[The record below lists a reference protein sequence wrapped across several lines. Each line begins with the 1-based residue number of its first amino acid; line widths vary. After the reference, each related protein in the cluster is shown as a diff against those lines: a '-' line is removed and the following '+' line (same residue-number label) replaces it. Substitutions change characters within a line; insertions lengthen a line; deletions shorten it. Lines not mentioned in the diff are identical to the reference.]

1 MEMSVFYEITAIIGV
16 ATAVGVLGTLLRQP
30 LVVSFI
36 AVGILVGPSGLGLA
50 TDFEQMQLLAQMG
63 IALLLFV
70 VGLKLDLHMI
80 RTMGPVA
87 LATGL
92 GQVVFTSIFGF
103 LIARILGMAMIP
115 SIYVAVALTFSST
128 IIVVKLLS
136 DKREIDALHGR
147 IAVGFLIVQDIVV
160 VLVMIVL
167 SSMGAVGDSPGQ
179 PGQLFEPLL
188 WVVAKGLLFLAGIA
202 LMMTAVLPRLLAYIA
217 RSNEL
222 LLLFAV
228 AWAVCLA
235 AIGDIMGF
243 SKEVGAFIAGVSLA
257 STPYREGIS
266 SRLVSLRDFLLLFFF
281 IHLGSQLDLSLL
293 GAQVSNAL
301 IFSVF
306 ILIGNP
312 LIVMIIMGVM
322 GYRKRTGF
330 LAGLTVAQ
338 ISEFSLILAALG
350 LSLGHIGDEVV
361 GLITIVGLVT
371 IGLSTYMIIYSAP
384 LYAWLSPLLSIFEK
398 KIPYRESASGN
409 IEELPHVDVILFG
422 LGNYGRAVS
431 QHLLEHGKKLVG
443 VDFDPEVLTH
453 SSVEGLS
460 VLYGD
465 AGDPELFERLPLQNA
480 RWVMSAM
487 PDLESN
493 LTLLKAVRER
503 GFEGRVVLSAR
514 NEEDSRSM
522 EREGADLVLRPFVDA
537 AEQAA
542 DALSNAMDTVTKT
555 TPWPVDILE
564 VRLRPGSMFAGRT
577 ISEIPLRSET
587 GVSIMA
593 VSRAGGSHFD
603 PEPDFRLQIGD
614 RLVLLGEPENLDR
627 AAAYLDQ
634 RQFGQEGGEHAA
646 FAVSE
651 LIIPDDSP
659 WVGQTLGAMDF
670 RRNYGVTLIGIE
682 RRGQRRITAPTAQ
695 EVLEPGDR
703 VFVAGT
709 SDAVGTCE
717 LSCLPSEN
725 PRGPA

>member
-1 MEMSVFYEITAIIGV
+1 MEGNLFYEITAIIGV
-16 ATAVGVLGTLLRQP
+16 ATAVGLLGMLLRQP

-50 TDFEQMQLLAQMG
+50 TDFEQMKLLAQMG

-92 GQVVFTSIFGF
+92 GQVAFTSVFGY
-103 LIARILGMAMIP
+103 LIAISLGMDTIT

-128 IIVVKLLS
+128 IIIVKLLS

-160 VLVMIVL
+160 VLAMIAL
-167 SSMGAVGDSPGQ
+167 SSLGTVGDSPGQ
-179 PGQLFEPLL
+179 MFEQFLMI
-188 WVVAKGLLFLAGIA
+188 AGKGLLFLAGVA
-202 LMMTAVLPRLLAYIA
+202 LMMMVVLPRLLAKIA
-217 RSNEL
+217 RSSEL
-222 LLLFAV
+222 LLLFAI

-235 AIGDIMGF
+235 AIGDALGF
-243 SKEVGAFIAGVSLA
+243 SKEVGAFVAGVALA
-257 STPYREGIS
+257 STPYRESIS

-293 GAQVSNAL
+293 GAQISNAL
-301 IFSVF
+301 IFSAFV
-306 ILIGNP
+306 LIGNP
-312 LIVMIIMGVM
+312 LIVMIIMGIM

-350 LSLGHIGDEVV
+350 LSMGHIGDNAM

-371 IGLSTYMIIYSAP
+371 IGISTYMIIYSAP
-384 LYAWLSPLLSIFEK
+384 LYARLSPLLSIFEK
-398 KIPYRESASGN
+398 KVPYRESASGN
-409 IEELPHVDVILFG
+409 ILELPRVDVILFG
-422 LGNYGRAVS
+422 LGNYGGAVA
-431 QHLLEHGKKLVG
+431 QHLLEHGKKVVG
-443 VDFDPEVLTH
+443 VDFDPEVLSH
-453 SSVEGLS
+453 LSVEGFS

-465 AGDPELFERLPLQNA
+465 AGDPDLFEHLPLQNA

-487 PDLESN
+487 PDLEIN
-493 LTLLKAVRER
+493 LLLLKAVRDR
-503 GFEGRVVLSAR
+503 GFGGRVVLSAR
-514 NEEDSRSM
+514 SEQDAGAM
-522 EREGADLVLRPFVDA
+522 ERAGADLVLRPFIDA

-542 DALSNAMDTVTKT
+542 EALSVAMDTVART
-555 TPWPVDILE
+555 TPWPVGIRE
-564 VRLRPGSMFAGRT
+564 VRLRPGSTFAGRT
-577 ISEIPLRSET
+577 ISDIPLRNET

-593 VSRAGGSHFD
+593 ISRAGNSHFD
-603 PEPDFRLQIGD
+603 PGPDFRLQGGD

-634 RQFGQEGGEHAA
+634 RQLGPEGGEHSA

-651 LIIPDDSP
+651 LVLPGDSP
-659 WVGQTLGAMDF
+659 WVGRTLGDINF
-670 RRNYGVTLIGIE
+670 RQSYGVTLIGIE
-682 RRGQRRITAPTAQ
+682 RGGRRITAPTADEALQ
-695 EVLEPGDR
+695 PGDR

-709 SDAVGTCE
+709 SDAVGVCE
-717 LSCLPSEN
+717 LSCLPL
-725 PRGPA
+725 AK